1 MFDFF
6 LEICENASQY
16 VTNFNW
22 CLETTRNF
30 LNQAFQNEYVMETLD
45 YVRLL
50 PAPFSGIFLTGVSI
64 VVFDFIRG
72 R

>member
-6 LEICENASQY
+6 AEICENASQY

-30 LNQAFQNEYVMETLD
+30 LSQAFQNEYVLQTIE
-45 YVRLL
+45 YIRLF
-50 PAPFSGIFLTGVSI
+50 PAPFSGIFLTAISLT
-64 VVFDFIRG
+64 VFNFIRG